1 MSSIGGKN
9 YKKCK
14 KEPKLEESAK
24 YDVTKEDYPDCIY
37 AKVTSM
43 LGSGRLMALGEDK
56 INYNCVIRGRLYKK
70 VWIKKEDYLIIF
82 PRREEKNNTA
92 DVVHKLSNEE
102 ISKSNVIK
110 IFIALEES
118 NDKNNNSYS
127 NGGNLILDDSQDFE
141 FDTL

>member
-14 KEPKLEESAK
+14 KEPKLEECAK

-118 NDKNNNSYS
+118 NDKNNNLYS